1 MKTIGDKLVKISLA
15 LMIGLSVLLS
25 WKIWTK
31 PTNRNFDLINKK
43 ELSSV
48 VQTKD
53 IAEVYVPTK
62 LFYHK
67 TKDDILYTN
76 RESTITDIQ
85 NKVSDF
91 DFESVKKVS
100 KEDNEKIMTQSKTV
114 SLLFPKELPLSV
126 YADTYHLKAK
136 VLDDMNDININRIL
150 VSFEEEAVYF
160 MSRNLEEGAKAEVKG
175 NFDGIEKILNE
186 NKKYYSVSLEPDNI
200 SQLYYLTE
208 ELKLKT
214 YSYIVATQ
222 SFTTFSKAF
231 FNQSNDVF
239 SNEGSNVSLSNGEGE
254 SLTIQS
260 KTGEVNY
267 FGKVKSPTNKVIE
280 NDYYTSF
287 QYVESLGNSLG
298 TLRYFGSNPENG
310 DIVYRNYVEG
320 YPVFGEDMR
329 GLLEVAVQNKNV
341 LVRTNQETIQIPI
354 PSEEEVVLNS
364 TREVLDDLL
373 ADGVDLD
380 DVADIQIGY
389 SWKGNPETKQVIE
402 LIPEW
407 YILYQDTWIAKP
419 ELQNVLQK
427 GGTLDGL

>member
-43 ELSSV
+43 ELSSM

-85 NKVSDF
+85 NKVSEF
-91 DFESVKKVS
+91 DFESVKKIS

-136 VLDDMNDININRIL
+136 VLEDMADIEINRIL
-150 VSFEEEAVYF
+150 ISFEEEAVYF
-160 MSRNLEEGAKAEVKG
+160 MSRDQEQGARAEVKG
-175 NFDGIEKILNE
+175 NFEAIEKILNA
-186 NKKYYSVSLEPDNI
+186 NKHYYTVSLDSDNI
-200 SQLYYLTE
+200 AQLYYLTE

-267 FGKVKSPTNKVIE
+267 FGKVKNGNNHSRE
-280 NDYYTSF
+280 NDYFTSF

-298 TLRYFGSNPENG
+298 TLRYFDCNRESG
-310 DIVYRNYVEG
+310 DIIYRNYVEG
-320 YPVFGEDMR
+320 YPVFGDDMR
-329 GLLEVAVQNKNV
+329 GILEVAVQNKNV

-354 PSEEEVVLNS
+354 PSEEEVVITS
-364 TREVLDDLL
+364 TQALLDDLL
-373 ADGVDLD
+373 ANGLDLS
-380 DVADIQIGY
+380 DVADVQIGY
-389 SWKGNPETKQVIE
+389 SWQSNPETKQVVE
-402 LIPEW
+402 LVPQW
-407 YILYQDTWIAKP
+407 YILYQGTWLSKP
-419 ELQNVLQK
+419 ELQQLLQK
-427 GGTLDGL
+427 GGTTDGL